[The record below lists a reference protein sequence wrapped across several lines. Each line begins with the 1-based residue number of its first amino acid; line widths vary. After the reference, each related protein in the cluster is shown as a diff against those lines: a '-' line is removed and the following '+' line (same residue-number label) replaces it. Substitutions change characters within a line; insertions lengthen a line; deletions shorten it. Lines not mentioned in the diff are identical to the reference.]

1 MVFQKWAHSVDRKKT
16 KLDCSQILH
25 SKMRSRWVIVLKVR
39 NKGIIKFIQDNIVK
53 YVDNI
58 EAVKDFLKQLS
69 KINSRAKK
77 NNESNYI
84 EIKGCTLMKETNR

>member
-1 MVFQKWAHSVDRKKT
+1 
-16 KLDCSQILH
+16 
-25 SKMRSRWVIVLKVR
+25 MRSRWVIVLKVR

-77 NNESNYI
+77 NNESNYV
-84 EIKGCTLMKETNR
+84 EIKGFTLMKEMNRWMANKIMAMSKATKD

>member
-1 MVFQKWAHSVDRKKT
+1 
-16 KLDCSQILH
+16 
-25 SKMRSRWVIVLKVR
+25 MRSRWVIVLKVR

-84 EIKGCTLMKETNR
+84 EIKGFTLMKETNR

>member
-1 MVFQKWAHSVDRKKT
+1 
-16 KLDCSQILH
+16 
-25 SKMRSRWVIVLKVR
+25 MRSRCVIVLKVR

-84 EIKGCTLMKETNR
+84 EIKGFTLMKETNRWMANKIMAMSKATKD

>member
-1 MVFQKWAHSVDRKKT
+1 
-16 KLDCSQILH
+16 
-25 SKMRSRWVIVLKVR
+25 MRSRWVIVLKVR

-58 EAVKDFLKQLS
+58 EAVKDFLKQQS

-84 EIKGCTLMKETNR
+84 EIKGFTLMKETNR

>member
-1 MVFQKWAHSVDRKKT
+1 
-16 KLDCSQILH
+16 
-25 SKMRSRWVIVLKVR
+25 MRSRWVIVLKVR

-58 EAVKDFLKQLS
+58 EAVKGFLKQLS

-84 EIKGCTLMKETNR
+84 EIKGFTLMKETNRWMANKIMAMSKATKD

>member
-1 MVFQKWAHSVDRKKT
+1 
-16 KLDCSQILH
+16 
-25 SKMRSRWVIVLKVR
+25 MRSRWVIVLKVR

-77 NNESNYI
+77 NKESNYI
-84 EIKGCTLMKETNR
+84 EIKGCTLMKETNRWMANKIMAMSKATKD

>member
-1 MVFQKWAHSVDRKKT
+1 
-16 KLDCSQILH
+16 
-25 SKMRSRWVIVLKVR
+25 MRSRWVIVLKVR

-84 EIKGCTLMKETNR
+84 EIKGFTLMKETNRWMANKIMAMSKATKD